1 MAGAGT
7 NHNRI
12 TANITREFGVHLKNT
27 SCEPFASDMQV
38 KVESNYF
45 YPDVMVDCEHDAN
58 DLGVTDSPVMI
69 VEVLSKSTRKLDYT
83 LKRLAYQ
90 SLPSLEEYI
99 LIEQDIVDVEVC
111 RKNNHWQ
118 SEHFYL
124 GDEVYFE
131 AIDLRLPVT
140 EIYDRVSNEDIAEF
154 ITQQTEAVDSPSLEG
169 H

>member
-12 TANITREFGVHLKNT
+12 TANITREFGVYLKNT